1 MRKSDK
7 MEMIIKLCSVS
18 IILCAC
24 GRDSLVQEADE
35 ESWMSVQTAS
45 DVCERNSSSVQKTN
59 EADLTSAEWNFV
71 NQEDS
76 GLAEW
81 KQAYINYLDNFAN
94 ADVFVYSLIYVDD
107 DEISELVIEN
117 DYSKEGILIDG
128 GCQALLTFQD
138 HELDVWKPV
147 RSRFTY
153 IERGNRIC
161 HTFNSRENASSNF
174 DNVYTIENGKWV
186 YIGGGYWEWKQRGFA
201 FIKYEVCEYY
211 WDENGV
217 DIQVSKE
224 EYSRRLNA
232 IYPEG
237 AGKYPQNHYGLEEI
251 YSILRNC
258 P

>member
-7 MEMIIKLCSVS
+7 LEMIIKLCSVS

-24 GRDSLVQEADE
+24 GRDTLVQEADIE
-35 ESWMSVQTAS
+35 QWSSVQTAS
-45 DVCERNSSSVQKTN
+45 DACDSSVQNTN
-59 EADLTSAEWNFV
+59 EADLTSESE
-71 NQEDS
+71 QTRTDS

-94 ADVFVYSLIYVDD
+94 ADVFAYSLIYVDD
-107 DEISELVIEN
+107 DEIPELVIESG
-117 DYSKEGILIDG
+117 YSKEGILIDG

-153 IERGNRIC
+153 IERGNLIC
-161 HTFNSRENASSNF
+161 HVFNPREDASSNF

-186 YIGGGYWEWKQRGFA
+186 YAGGGYWEWKQRGFA

-211 WDENGV
+211 WDEDGV

-237 AGKYPQNHYGLEEI
+237 AGKYPQNHYRLEEI
-251 YSILRNC
+251 YSILRN
-258 P
+258 